1 MLSTCYVLCHIMYK
15 NGYNV
20 FMYEDPLWSWNFQ
33 CMHYL
38 PEVCCRPAG
47 RGGRTKTCS
56 GRVLCTD
63 RESSGRCLCPVH
75 WMSSSRVSHKHVSHL
90 SQSSHNLSQAC
101 LAPQSVL
108 SQSLTNMS
116 RTLVSPLTVSHKH
129 VSHLSHQSVTLRVSH
144 KNVSHLSPSLL
155 ESLTNMPKLVCYSHS
170 RLQTLSFNFM
180 SENKKCK

>member
-1 MLSTCYVLCHIMYK
+1 MLCTYYVLCHIMYK

-90 SQSSHNLSQAC
+90 SQSSHSLSQTC

-116 RTLVSPLTVSHKH
+116 RTLVKPLTISHSLSQACLTPQSSVSH
-129 VSHLSHQSVTLRVSH
+129 SESLSQKCLAPQSVPLRVSH
-144 KNVSHLSPSLL
+144 KHA
-155 ESLTNMPKLVCYSHS
+155 
-170 RLQTLSFNFM
+170 
-180 SENKKCK
+180 

>member
-1 MLSTCYVLCHIMYK
+1 MLYNEKCSCYVHIMYYVIICHIMYK

-20 FMYEDPLWSWNFQ
+20 FMYGDPLWSWNFQ
-33 CMHYL
+33 CMHYLHYL

-90 SQSSHNLSQAC
+90 SQSSHSLSQACLTPQSSVSHSESLSQKC
-101 LAPQSVL
+101 LAPQSV
-108 SQSLTNMS
+108 
-116 RTLVSPLTVSHKH
+116 P
-129 VSHLSHQSVTLRVSH
+129 LRVSH
-144 KNVSHLSPSLL
+144 KHAYTRLLLSQQITDSFIQFY
-155 ESLTNMPKLVCYSHS
+155 VC
-170 RLQTLSFNFM
+170 
-180 SENKKCK
+180 K